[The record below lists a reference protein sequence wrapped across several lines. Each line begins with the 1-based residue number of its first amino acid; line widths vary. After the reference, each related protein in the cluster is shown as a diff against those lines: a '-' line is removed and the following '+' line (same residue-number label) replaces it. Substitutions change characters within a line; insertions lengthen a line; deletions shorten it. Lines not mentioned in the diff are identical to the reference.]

1 MLNVIFDVDGTLVDS
16 DALDGELFLQ
26 AVSDVLGEV
35 TFRDDWVDYPH
46 VSDAGI
52 LADILQDNGF
62 TAGTGLE
69 QKVRDRF
76 GALIISALN
85 EAPCQALPGATG
97 VTAQL
102 AKRPETALGV
112 ATGGWGHT
120 ARAKLVSAGFNTGT
134 WTIASSDDH
143 HERTSIMRSCLARL
157 PDRGRRTVYFGD
169 GMWDLRACEELGWA
183 FVGVGPQLNS
193 VAPVWIEDFA
203 GCDLERILRLALEQ
217 TGDMR

>member
-16 DALDGELFLQ
+16 DALDGALFLQ
-26 AVSDVLGEV
+26 AVSDVLGQV

-52 LADILQDNGF
+52 LADIIQDNGF
-62 TAGTGLE
+62 SPGTGLE

-76 GALIISALN
+76 GTLITSALD
-85 EAPCQALPGATG
+85 EAPCQALPGATA

-102 AKRPETALGV
+102 ATRPGTALGV

-120 ARAKLVSAGFNTGT
+120 ARAKLVSAGFNTGN

-143 HERTSIMRSCLARL
+143 HERTSIMTSCLARL
-157 PDRGRRTVYFGD
+157 PERGERTVYFGD
-169 GMWDLRACEELGWA
+169 GLWDLRACEELGWA
-183 FVGVGPQLNS
+183 FVGVGPQLS
-193 VAPVWIEDFA
+193 ATAPVWIEHFA
-203 GCDLERILRLALEQ
+203 DCDLEQVLRAALDK
-217 TGDMR
+217 GP

>member
-16 DALDGELFLQ
+16 DALDGKLFLQ
-26 AVSDVLGEV
+26 AVGDVLGEV

-52 LADILQDNGF
+52 LADILHDNGF
-62 TAGTGLE
+62 APGTGLE

-76 GALIISALN
+76 GALISSALS
-85 EAPCQALPGATG
+85 EAPCQALPGAPE

-102 AKRPETALGV
+102 ATRSQTALGV

-120 ARAKLVSAGFNTGT
+120 ARAKLVSAGFNTGA

-143 HERTSIMRSCLARL
+143 HERTSIMRACLARL
-157 PDRGRRTVYFGD
+157 PEKGERTVYFGD
-169 GMWDLRACEELGWA
+169 GLWDLRACEDLGWA
-183 FVGVGPQLNS
+183 FVGVGPQLNAI
-193 VAPVWIEDFA
+193 APVWIEDFA
-203 GCDLERILRLALEQ
+203 GCDLEEILSAALDH
-217 TGDMR
+217 GP